1 MLVKKFEAKT
11 MKQAVELVKLELG
24 PEAIIL
30 GVKENDNGFGLMGE
44 TSIEVTAAIPES
56 KYYQKKAAEKKLSTR
71 ARTTYQQTSARK
83 QKEFIERANQV
94 AQMAAQAANP
104 QTSQMMS
111 SNGVPADHHLQPQ
124 TAPPAAQRKSL
135 TKRQYIDIEDEEMQA
150 EASAYQSAAPTYTAS
165 AAATRAPL
173 IKNAPAM
180 KEQLD
185 ADFTEDEEILR
196 LKGELSELK
205 SLLSTFKSVPQ
216 TLSGSEFKAH
226 PGAEDGISY
235 ELSFAYEKLM
245 QSGLN
250 KNFVVNSLK
259 KLAKDLTAEQ
269 RRKKPYVEG
278 WIIKQ
283 LMNRTMVSNAPT
295 AGRYHVFLGPT
306 GQGKTSTIVKFASH
320 LIKKEKKKVAILSG
334 DSVKVGAHDQLK
346 IYSQILNIPFG
357 VIDGDVD
364 WAALDKQLEKIDVIL
379 IDSPGVNL
387 KGAGDIDLVRRLIP
401 KDIMQVKRLHFVQSI
416 MARDQDAFDIIDRF
430 KLFDIDDII
439 FTRLDEAVQFGSLLN
454 FVEKFEIPIHSLG
467 TSSDVPGGF
476 EFASKERVVDLIFGV
491 SKVGKEGGRQ

>member
-1 MLVKKFEAKT
+1 

-71 ARTTYQQTSARK
+71 AKTTYQQTSAKK

-94 AQMAAQAANP
+94 AQMAAQAKNP
-104 QTSQMMS
+104 QAAQTMLSMD
-111 SNGVPADHHLQPQ
+111 GAPADQHLQSA
-124 TAPPAAQRKSL
+124 APAQKKFP
-135 TKRQYIDIEDEEMQA
+135 TKRQYIDIEDEETQEEAYAAQTIRQA
-150 EASAYQSAAPTYTAS
+150 STATYTATS
-165 AAATRAPL
+165 AATRAPL
-173 IKNAPAM
+173 IKEAPAIR
-180 KEQLD
+180 KEID
-185 ADFTEDEEILR
+185 ADIADDEEILR
-196 LKGELSELK
+196 LKDELSELK

-226 PGAEDGISY
+226 PGAEEGVSY

-250 KNFVVNSLK
+250 KDFVVRSLK
-259 KLAKDLTAEQ
+259 KLSKELSPEQ
-269 RRKKPYVEG
+269 RRKKPFVEG
-278 WIIKQ
+278 WIIKH
-283 LMNRTMVSNAPT
+283 LMNRTMVSSSPT
-295 AGRYHVFLGPT
+295 AGRYHIFLGPT

-346 IYSQILNIPFG
+346 IYSQILNVPFG

-454 FVEKFEIPIHSLG
+454 FVEKFEIPLHSLG

-476 EFASKERVVDLIFGV
+476 EFASKERVVDLVFGV